1 LITKDHIAQKILK
14 RLLKFFYAMIENA
27 IADLHRRGFT
37 SSFTLLGKRLFC
49 AQTQSFFNGN
59 QFDIVEV
66 HSFEEDYPDSGQ
78 TIVYAIECISNAIKG
93 ILFQSPDVRNS
104 QEILSKKLQKFWK

>member
-1 LITKDHIAQKILK
+1 
-14 RLLKFFYAMIENA
+14 
-27 IADLHRRGFT
+27 
-37 SSFTLLGKRLFC
+37 
-49 AQTQSFFNGN
+49 
-59 QFDIVEV
+59 V

>member
-1 LITKDHIAQKILK
+1 
-14 RLLKFFYAMIENA
+14 MMEEA

-37 SSFTLLGKRLFC
+37 SSFTLLGNRLFC

-66 HSFEEDYPDSGQ
+66 HSFEEDYQDSGQ
-78 TIVYAIECISNAIKG
+78 TIIYAIECISNAIKG
-93 ILFQSPDVRNS
+93 ILFQNPDIRIS

>member
-1 LITKDHIAQKILK
+1 
-14 RLLKFFYAMIENA
+14 MMEEA

-37 SSFTLLGKRLFC
+37 SSFTLLGNRLFC

-59 QFDIVEV
+59 QFNIVEV
-66 HSFEEDYPDSGQ
+66 HSFEEDFLGRGQ
-78 TIVYAIECISNAIKG
+78 TIVYAVECISNAIKG
-93 ILFQSPDVRNS
+93 ILFQNPDIRIS